1 MTEYFDISA
10 LEKNDILYLLEG
22 FAQIL
27 TDYEMYRAGTYP
39 EFLSDEYGVT
49 VVEQSLDTL
58 EKLEKKM
65 KFVGVPSL

>member
-1 MTEYFDISA
+1 MTEYLDISA

-27 TDYEMYRAGTYP
+27 SDYELYRQGVLP

-49 VVEQSLDTL
+49 IVERSLDTL

-65 KFVGVPSL
+65 KIVGSPSL